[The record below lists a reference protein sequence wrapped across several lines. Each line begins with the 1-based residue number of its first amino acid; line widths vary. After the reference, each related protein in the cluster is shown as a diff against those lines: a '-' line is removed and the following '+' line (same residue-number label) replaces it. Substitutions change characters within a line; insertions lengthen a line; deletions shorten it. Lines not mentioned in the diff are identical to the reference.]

1 MNRLFVAAF
10 LLLATAIMGTAPSAA
25 AQNGRKVI
33 KDTAEY
39 NAYLAAFNTQDPAAK
54 AAAMEA
60 FIQKYPQ
67 SVVLSDALE
76 QAMAAYQQAGN
87 QAKVL
92 DTGQRIIAIDPGNV
106 RALAI
111 LAFLKRAAGTAET
124 AKEAQAYAERGLAG
138 LSKWTLPEGTSD
150 ADFQKLRM
158 QMSLIFYG
166 AAGWGHLQAKE
177 FDVARDNY
185 LKALQIDPTDFQNTF
200 QLGYALLESDPI
212 DLRGLWYA
220 VKAANLAQA
229 AGNAAGVKQILDYA
243 KAKYRKY
250 HGSNDG
256 WDAFAASVAAQNAL
270 PPPADLAKAIT
281 RAPTVC
287 EIAVQAVQENDP
299 GTLSFGD
306 WEFILSKA
314 NCSPANKQAADKVWQ
329 TVLAKQKNG
338 DAEVKLKLVGLK
350 VIAANKDSIDAALTD
365 ENQASMNADV
375 HIIMEEPIPPPA
387 RGSTKSNIPVP
398 GSTIDIIGVLTSYT
412 ADPFMFTM
420 TKGALPEAAKP
431 APTAHP
437 PVRKKAP

>member
-10 LLLATAIMGTAPSAA
+10 FLLATAIMGTAPSAA
-25 AQNGRKVI
+25 AQNSQKVI
-33 KDTAEY
+33 KDTVEY
-39 NAYLAAFNTQDPAAK
+39 NAYIAAFNETDPAKK
-54 AAAMEA
+54 ATLMEA
-60 FIQKYPQ
+60 FLLQYPQ
-67 SVVLSDALE
+67 SVVKIDALE
-76 QAMAAYQQAGN
+76 QAMAAYQQTGN
-87 QAKVL
+87 LPKVI
-92 DTGQRIIAIDPGNV
+92 DAGQRIIAIDPANV

-111 LAFLKRAAGTAET
+111 LAFVKRAAGTPET
-124 AKEAQAYAERGLAG
+124 AKEGQAYAERGLAA
-138 LSKWTLPEGTSD
+138 LDKWPIPDGTSQ
-150 ADFQKLRM
+150 ADFQKLRT
-158 QMSLIFYG
+158 QMALIFYG
-166 AAGWGHLQAKE
+166 SAAFGHLQAKE
-177 FDVARDNY
+177 FAVARDNY

-200 QLGYALLESDPI
+200 QLGYAQLEMDPI
-212 DLRGLWYA
+212 DLTGFWYA
-220 VKAANLAQA
+220 VKAANLAQT

-243 KAKYRKY
+243 KSKYRKY
-250 HGSNDG
+250 HGTNDG
-256 WDAFAASVAAQNAL
+256 WDAFAASVATQSA
-270 PPPADLAKAIT
+270 PPAELAKAIKK
-281 RAPTVC
+281 APTVC

-375 HIIMEEPIPPPA
+375 HIVMEEPIPPPA

-420 TKGALPEAAKP
+420 TKGALPEAAKSNP
-431 APTAHP
+431 QVHP